1 MKILIV
7 GGAGYV
13 GSALI
18 PALRERGYF
27 WLVVMVT
34 PTALLML
41 SAVDFEGDTVAFDRV
56 SNSLIGIVIGLAFA
70 ELARLGARI

>member
-1 MKILIV
+1 
-7 GGAGYV
+7 
-13 GSALI
+13 
-18 PALRERGYF
+18 
-27 WLVVMVT
+27 MVT